1 MDGRD
6 TTASETLG
14 DGGEGDGAG
23 DVSCLSTIEDWVG
36 WCLSACSAGENNV
49 VSQSWVLGQNIDYPP
64 LDITCDFENAI

>member
-1 MDGRD
+1 MMVVKVIVL
-6 TTASETLG
+6 AMS
-14 DGGEGDGAG
+14 
-23 DVSCLSTIEDWVG
+23 SKIEDWVG